1 VPALVV
7 VTPQKVLCMPLMVQ
21 LAISSGE
28 KMVTKPSPCFH
39 KLINKAERGMAGDK
53 KKRQRNIYVRSGR

>member
-1 VPALVV
+1 MPALVA
-7 VTPQKVLCMPLMVQ
+7 VTPQKVLCVPLIQ

-28 KMVTKPSPCFH
+28 EMVTKPSSCSH
-39 KLINKAERGMAGDK
+39 KLINKAERGVAGDK